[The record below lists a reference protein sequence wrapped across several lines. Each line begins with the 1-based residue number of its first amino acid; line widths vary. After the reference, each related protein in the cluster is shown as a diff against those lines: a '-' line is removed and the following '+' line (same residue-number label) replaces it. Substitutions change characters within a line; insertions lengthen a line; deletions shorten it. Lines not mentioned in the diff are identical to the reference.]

1 MVKDEKIKQENGMRH
16 IQVATLK
23 GPAPG
28 AHSDQSR
35 RAARWRTIG
44 YVVASGAFL
53 FMVTLASLRPDL
65 NRTEI
70 LDWRPVL
77 TLADAAWEKGDLYAA
92 RQLYLEVDQIAS
104 SQQDWEG
111 LVAAACGMQ
120 RLDGAAGPHSRAFA
134 ILIRAAM
141 AAESRQSRAGIAA
154 VAGVFAAFGQD
165 KAASMVATRIRPDWP
180 EELLDSPSVAALG
193 CWESARLKI
202 VRRNAIHRIEVKVV

>member
-1 MVKDEKIKQENGMRH
+1 MRH
-16 IQVATLK
+16 IRVATLK
-23 GPAPG
+23 GPAPA

-44 YVVASGAFL
+44 YVVAVGAFL
-53 FMVTLASLRPDL
+53 FMVTLAWLRADL

-77 TLADAAWEKGDLYAA
+77 TLADAAWEKGDFPAA
-92 RQLYLEVDQIAS
+92 RHLYLQVDQIAS

-120 RLDGAAGPHSRAFA
+120 RLDGAEGPYSKTFA
-134 ILIRAAM
+134 ILVRAAM

-165 KAASMVATRIRPDWP
+165 KVASMVASRIRPEWP
-180 EELLDSPSVAALG
+180 EELLDSSSVAALG
-193 CWESARLKI
+193 C
-202 VRRNAIHRIEVKVV
+202 

>member
-1 MVKDEKIKQENGMRH
+1 MRH

-23 GPAPG
+23 GPAPA

-35 RAARWRTIG
+35 RAARWRMIG
-44 YVVASGAFL
+44 YGVAIGSFFLMVAF
-53 FMVTLASLRPDL
+53 AWIRDL

-70 LDWRPVL
+70 PDWRPLL

-92 RQLYLEVDQIAS
+92 RHLYLEVDQIAS
-104 SQQDWEG
+104 SQQEWEG
-111 LVAAACGMQ
+111 LVAAACGIQ
-120 RLDGAAGPHSRAFA
+120 RLDGAEGPYSKTFA

-165 KAASMVATRIRPDWP
+165 KVASMVATRIKPEWP
-180 EELLDSPSVAALG
+180 EELLDSSSVAALG
-193 CWESARLKI
+193 CWESDTGAT
-202 VRRNAIHRIEVKVV
+202 